1 MSKISPHIS
10 FEALSTIIR
19 IYGYNTLF
27 RKRIDWSLVEFIL
40 SNFTNILQIIFG
52 PILSY
57 YAIISGG
64 VKILVKNAFPFIP
77 GKILP
82 NSRKT
87 LINGQANRLTGTQT
101 DEWTEGRATDRHVFS
116 GPFKQGSN

>member
-1 MSKISPHIS
+1 M
-10 FEALSTIIR
+10 
-19 IYGYNTLF
+19 F

-77 GKILP
+77 GKILQ
-82 NSRKT
+82 NSKEGKLRPFLNMLVT
-87 LINGQANRLTGTQT
+87 LLKRQFNTAFFNNT
-101 DEWTEGRATDRHVFS
+101 TE
-116 GPFKQGSN
+116 

>member
-1 MSKISPHIS
+1 M
-10 FEALSTIIR
+10 
-19 IYGYNTLF
+19 F

-57 YAIISGG
+57 YAVISGG